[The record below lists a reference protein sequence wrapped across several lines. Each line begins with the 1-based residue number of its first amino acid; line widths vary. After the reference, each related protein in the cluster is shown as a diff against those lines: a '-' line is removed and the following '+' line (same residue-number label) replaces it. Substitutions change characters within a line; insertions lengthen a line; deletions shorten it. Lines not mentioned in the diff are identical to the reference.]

1 MSILSIL
8 AFQSAGALHRAYVPA
23 FVDEQPAAQLRNHPS
38 ERYEMVNVMVASKD
52 ALQARKALLVCPATS
67 ILRCVPMHQ
76 ADRVKLEIRFP
87 AGQGEA
93 VVSRILAC
101 LPNGEIGGIVACASP
116 RALAQHAGSN
126 MEQRHGH

>member
-8 AFQSAGALHRAYVPA
+8 AFQAAGASHRAHVPA
-23 FVDEQPAAQLRNHPS
+23 FADEQPAAQLRGHPS
-38 ERYEMVNVMVASKD
+38 EPYEMVNVMVASKD
-52 ALQARKALLVCPATS
+52 ALQARMALLACPATS

-93 VVSRILAC
+93 VISRISAC
-101 LPNGEIGGIVACASP
+101 LPNGEVGGIVACASP
-116 RALAQHAGSN
+116 RARPHHTGSN
-126 MEQRHGH
+126 MEQLHGH